1 MDNQNGIDSNID
13 REERRVDRDSQLRA
27 SKLGINYEIT
37 NISMLKGNADVSQHQ
52 RAPVGLTKYR
62 KGNYNAQGAR

>member
-1 MDNQNGIDSNID
+1 MDNQNGIDSDID

-37 NISMLKGNADVSQHQ
+37 NISMLKGHAGVSQHQ
-52 RAPVGLTKYR
+52 RAPVGLTK
-62 KGNYNAQGAR
+62 